1 MSRGNYKFK
10 QSDIVRAV
18 KAARAAGLDPRG
30 VEIDPNGT
38 LRVLFN
44 GTDAQIKQTNSVN
57 PWDNVLK

>member
-1 MSRGNYKFK
+1 MSRGKHKFK

-57 PWDNVLK
+57 EWDVQ

>member
-1 MSRGNYKFK
+1 MSRGKHKFK

-18 KAARAAGLDPRG
+18 KAARTAGLDPHG

-44 GTDAQIKQTNSVN
+44 GADAQIKQTNSVN
-57 PWDNVLK
+57 EWDAVK